1 MVQIFQSEA
10 GCANVGHWERSF
22 QEEAQPWEVQGVWK
36 QGGEGQ
42 FGCSL
47 CCVTAAGVERTLCCK
62 ALGRQHNHGHAST
75 TVPSLSTGRDSRED
89 GRRGGGGAQQQP
101 GG

>member
-1 MVQIFQSEA
+1 MCECGTLGEVIPRGGTTLGKCKVF
-10 GCANVGHWERSF
+10 GNK
-22 QEEAQPWEVQGVWK
+22 EEKVSLAAAYAVSPPREWK
-36 QGGEGQ
+36 
-42 FGCSL
+42 
-47 CCVTAAGVERTLCCK
+47 RTLCCK

-89 GRRGGGGAQQQP
+89 GRLGGGGAQQQP